1 MNVLT
6 PFLSS
11 TIASRI
17 FLLHKKRFRHPTNPV
32 GESLHVP
39 LFELTRR
46 TSSPRL
52 CRIKLIVTYSLTNN

>member
-17 FLLHKKRFRHPTNPV
+17 FLLHKKRSRHPTNPV

-46 TSSPRL
+46 TSAPRL
-52 CRIKLIVTYSLTNN
+52 CRIK